1 MRLIMKK
8 QYLSP
13 TIKVRSVEGEEGL
26 LTHSE
31 IPQRS
36 VTSLKFDT
44 NTSPLEVGGPSDGST
59 YTPTAKET
67 GFDGEE

>member
-13 TIKVRSVEGEEGL
+13 TVKVRSVEGEEGVL
-26 LTHSE
+26 AQSF
-31 IPQRS
+31 PQRS

-44 NTSPLEVGGPSDGST
+44 NTSLLEVGGPSDGST

>member
-1 MRLIMKK
+1 MKK

-13 TIKVRSVEGEEGL
+13 TIKVKSVEGEEEVLAQSYG
-26 LTHSE
+26 
-31 IPQRS
+31 QRS
-36 VTSLKFDT
+36 VTSLKFDKNT
-44 NTSPLEVGGPSDGST
+44 NPLEVGGASDGST